1 MKKNNTV
8 GANYYKQAP
17 IPQAWIAVS
26 NNRQKI
32 YGTNQVYLD
41 SEQEFQIELYNPT
54 SIKYLAKISINGKL
68 ISYSGLVLNPGQRY
82 FLDRFID
89 EDKKL
94 LFSTYEVE
102 SGNEEVKKAIAQN
115 GLVKVE
121 FYAEDTTPN
130 WYNGISWTT
139 TTNTYTTPTYY
150 TQGNPMIYTTN
161 GLSNIVG
168 SGSSTTLNS
177 YFSNA
182 SSTTAGSGA
191 TYTSTYN
198 ASNNLGG
205 VLRSSSAKSQS
216 ASLDNVQCFAS
227 LGNESTKMM
236 ETGRVE
242 KGSKSNQT
250 FGSDYSK
257 YNWAA
262 SYTSEYHILPRSVKP
277 VEVSEIRSYCPGCR
291 TRVKKKTWKFCPN
304 CGEDLG

>member
-8 GANYYKQAP
+8 GSNYYKQEP
-17 IPQAWIAVS
+17 RPQAWIAVS

-121 FYAEDTTPN
+121 FYAEDTAPN
-130 WYNGISWTT
+130 WYGGITWTT
-139 TTNTYTTPTYY
+139 TTNTYTTPTFYC
-150 TQGNPMIYTTN
+150 QGNPTIYTAN
-161 GLSNIVG
+161 GLNSLNN
-168 SGSSTTLNS
+168 TTGASS
-177 YFSNA
+177 YFSGISATN
-182 SSTTAGSGA
+182 SGTSYTA
-191 TYTSTYN
+191 TYN
-198 ASNNLGG
+198 ASSDLSG
-205 VLRSSSAKSQS
+205 VLRSSSAKSS
-216 ASLDNVQCFAS
+216 SNLDNVQCYAS
-227 LGNESTKMM
+227 LSSEAPKMM

-257 YNWAA
+257 YNWAV